1 MLRGASS
8 PQVRPGIVFL
18 GRLFC
23 LILPILFAAP
33 CASAELTLALVGEN
47 GDTLYSTPVKDGT
60 TFAIRYQHSVA
71 LSPVIDYFVIR
82 DNEIWL
88 DKTVYQD
95 FGAGLPHEP
104 GHGQK
109 LSQNNGQLELSGF
122 NRRLGSFQ
130 LRVGRVANHVLMLA
144 QGNVKKRQEWLEVP
158 LNKYARPGSAI
169 TFVVRPGQN

>member
-1 MLRGASS
+1 MLSGASS
-8 PQVRPGIVFL
+8 PQVRPGIFFL

-23 LILPILFAAP
+23 FILPILFAAP

-47 GDTLYSTPVKDGT
+47 GQTLYSAPVKNGD

-71 LSPVIDYFVIR
+71 LSPVTDYFVIR

-104 GHGQK
+104 GPGQK
-109 LSQNNGQLELSGF
+109 LSQRNGRLELSGF
-122 NRRLGSFQ
+122 NRKLGSFQ
-130 LRVGRVANHVLMLA
+130 LRVGRVANHVLMLGPQNA
-144 QGNVKKRQEWLEVP
+144 KKRHDWLEVP
-158 LNKYARPGSAI
+158 LNEYARPGSAI
-169 TFVVRPGQN
+169 TFVVRSGQN